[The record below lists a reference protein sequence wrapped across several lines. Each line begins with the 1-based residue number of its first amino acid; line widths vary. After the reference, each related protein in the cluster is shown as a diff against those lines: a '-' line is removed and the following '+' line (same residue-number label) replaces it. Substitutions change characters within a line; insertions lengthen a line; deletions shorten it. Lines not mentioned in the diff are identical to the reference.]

1 MSNVQ
6 ITHHLVE
13 ENGKTIR
20 QNNMQIKHGFAVNDR
35 VRFFHDQWDQYILAY
50 VAILSRDCDGEPLYV
65 LVPDRNK
72 VERIQECERI
82 ISNKYSSDEDKQ
94 FANFERMTTTIFSGY
109 TAQSL
114 ELVDVPGELTILSK
128 EWTYKHITGSYFTVR
143 FDREVDERFAKKYIK
158 NNEYPPDQI
167 VPGALYSGIDAER
180 NFLAKSI
187 DNAQSIKD

>member
-13 ENGKTIR
+13 KNGKTIR

-35 VRFFHDQWDQYILAY
+35 VRFFHDQWDQHILAY

-65 LVPDRNK
+65 LVPDQNK
-72 VERIQECERI
+72 VERIHECERI
-82 ISNKYSSDEDKQ
+82 LSDIHESMERKQ
-94 FANFERMTTTIFSGY
+94 FAHFEKMTTTIFSGY

-114 ELVDVPGELTILSK
+114 EPVDSTGELAVLSK
-128 EWTYKHITGSYFTVR
+128 KWSYKHFTGPHFTIH
-143 FDREVDERFAKKYIK
+143 FDREVDKRFVKKFIQK
-158 NNEYPPDQI
+158 NECPLDQVVAGTI
-167 VPGALYSGIDAER
+167 HAGADAER

>member
-13 ENGKTIR
+13 KNGKTIR

-35 VRFFHDQWDQYILAY
+35 VRFFHDQWDQHILAY
-50 VAILSRDCDGEPLYV
+50 VSILSRDCDGEPLYV

-72 VERIQECERI
+72 VEKIQECERI

-94 FANFERMTTTIFSGY
+94 FANFERMTTTVFSGY

-114 ELVDVPGELTILSK
+114 EPIDVPGELAVLSN
-128 EWTYKHITGSYFTVR
+128 EWTYKHIYGSQYTVR
-143 FDREVDERFAKKYIK
+143 FDRVVDERFARKYIE
-158 NNEYPPDQI
+158 NNECPLDQVVSGTIYPE
-167 VPGALYSGIDAER
+167 ADAER

-187 DNAQSIKD
+187 DQAKSNNV